1 MKKCFKKLGSFVIV
15 LTFVVGMLM
24 TDAGAEDLASVSV
37 LETIEGTVKA
47 PALAEAGIQ
56 KSSIKKMSSD
66 FSIATVKTYEALNNY
81 ISLDHVEHFQSFGS
95 DEDIQGA
102 FVRFESPKTGNMVI
116 QVVSVSGNANTV
128 QVAQRESDG
137 TYMNGISNGLRPGY
151 VVTSCIPVEA
161 NTEYMLY
168 FSSISA
174 GDIYKVRAAVVPGGK
189 SGTLSTS
196 SNTGKFAIGAGTNIN
211 HNKYTTYWKMKA
223 KKNGRLNVYVQDI
236 FTDSQKAKITLCNS
250 KKKAISS
257 AITIGNYEDVMG
269 RASFGI
275 AGDSDGR
282 VYYVKVQ
289 TAAPIY
295 AIGYKFNSFTT
306 KAGTKK
312 SKATTLSKGKTKS
325 VTLAA
330 STSTGDQWYKFKVS
344 KNKSFRINFSG
355 NVAPDSSVKIYLL
368 KSDGKTKVKLN
379 QNGKKVSALT
389 LKGKVNGSNT
399 AYISGKVSKASTF
412 YIKVSKASKASSA
425 AYKISYK
432 K

>member
-1 MKKCFKKLGSFVIV
+1 
-15 LTFVVGMLM
+15 ML
-24 TDAGAEDLASVSV
+24 LFSV

-174 GDIYKVRAAVVPGGK
+174 GDIYKVRAAVV
-189 SGTLSTS
+189 SG
-196 SNTGKFAIGAGTNIN
+196 
-211 HNKYTTYWKMKA
+211 
-223 KKNGRLNVYVQDI
+223 R
-236 FTDSQKAKITLCNS
+236 KIRNAFYQQQYRQVCNWCR
-250 KKKAISS
+250 
-257 AITIGNYEDVMG
+257 YEYQ
-269 RASFGI
+269 S
-275 AGDSDGR
+275 
-282 VYYVKVQ
+282 
-289 TAAPIY
+289 
-295 AIGYKFNSFTT
+295 
-306 KAGTKK
+306 
-312 SKATTLSKGKTKS
+312 
-325 VTLAA
+325 
-330 STSTGDQWYKFKVS
+330 
-344 KNKSFRINFSG
+344 
-355 NVAPDSSVKIYLL
+355 
-368 KSDGKTKVKLN
+368 
-379 QNGKKVSALT
+379 
-389 LKGKVNGSNT
+389 
-399 AYISGKVSKASTF
+399 
-412 YIKVSKASKASSA
+412 
-425 AYKISYK
+425 
-432 K
+432 

>member
-1 MKKCFKKLGSFVIV
+1 
-15 LTFVVGMLM
+15 
-24 TDAGAEDLASVSV
+24 
-37 LETIEGTVKA
+37 
-47 PALAEAGIQ
+47 
-56 KSSIKKMSSD
+56 
-66 FSIATVKTYEALNNY
+66 
-81 ISLDHVEHFQSFGS
+81 
-95 DEDIQGA
+95 
-102 FVRFESPKTGNMVI
+102 
-116 QVVSVSGNANTV
+116 
-128 QVAQRESDG
+128 
-137 TYMNGISNGLRPGY
+137 
-151 VVTSCIPVEA
+151 
-161 NTEYMLY
+161 
-168 FSSISA
+168 
-174 GDIYKVRAAVVPGGK
+174 
-189 SGTLSTS
+189 
-196 SNTGKFAIGAGTNIN
+196 
-211 HNKYTTYWKMKA
+211 
-223 KKNGRLNVYVQDI
+223 
-236 FTDSQKAKITLCNS
+236 
-250 KKKAISS
+250 
-257 AITIGNYEDVMG
+257 MG

-289 TAAPIY
+289 TVAPIY

-355 NVAPDSSVKIYLL
+355 NVAPGSSVKIYLL